1 MIARTRV
8 QVNTDSH
15 EGLQVETYSTFLI
28 FSMVPASG
36 RLGNQLQSQRSK
48 GVREQVGEA
57 IRNELVLLK
66 YRRGGAR
73 IWFVMYTVA
82 TAIDVIDVM
91 LAAGRRAPPTYH
103 WNRQRASRSKRH
115 KSHPNWFG
123 RSRKRLFYSSSY
135 GRPRIVLIWRVG
147 VGCAWGV
154 DKPSSCTHA
163 SI

>member
-1 MIARTRV
+1 MVEVRRGGSIVSTVGYITFLLMIARTRV

-91 LAAGRRAPPTYH
+91 LAAGRRA
-103 WNRQRASRSKRH
+103 RQPIIGTDKEHHAQNDTSRIQTGLEDHAKGYSTVRATDARGS
-115 KSHPNWFG
+115 F
-123 RSRKRLFYSSSY
+123 
-135 GRPRIVLIWRVG
+135 
-147 VGCAWGV
+147 
-154 DKPSSCTHA
+154 
-163 SI
+163 